1 MGTENLDPERIDRA
15 LDLIA
20 GALSENAEKADA
32 ILKDEGVDVSESIAK
47 NLAFVKQMQG
57 QAKLRTAARER
68 IQRESRLAKLREA
81 ANETVQGL
89 SKASKKARL
98 KQLAMDSRK
107 IEAMNDED
115 IDDALVQA
123 EILRL
128 LEQLD
133 EDEE

>member
-1 MGTENLDPERIDRA
+1 MGTENLDPKRIDRA
-15 LDLIA
+15 LGLIA
-20 GALSENAEKADA
+20 DALSRNAEKADA

-57 QAKLRTAARER
+57 KAKLRTAARER
-68 IQRESRLAKLREA
+68 IRREPRLAKLREA
-81 ANETVQGL
+81 ANETVRGL
-89 SKASKKARL
+89 SKNLKKARL
-98 KQLAMDSRK
+98 KQLAFDSRK
-107 IEAMNDED
+107 LEVMNDED

-133 EDEE
+133 KDEE